1 MRRFNSVLYA
11 SIGVLL
17 TACALP
23 PVPEDAF
30 YRLDVS
36 PPRVAYTT
44 YLLPGILE
52 IDPFRADP
60 LTSGRAMLYH
70 TTETP
75 TRVYRLPYTFWM
87 EAPAAMLQREAAEYL
102 RAAHVAKQVVTPSV
116 RASAEY
122 ALTGT
127 ILRLEQ
133 IRSESPAVVMELE
146 LSVVE
151 RGSRALLFHQTYF
164 EEVPANGQDVTRTA
178 ATAFSR
184 AYSSILERF
193 VADLDSSLNS
203 R

>member
-1 MRRFNSVLYA
+1 MRRFNSILCA
-11 SIGVLL
+11 SIGALL
-17 TACALP
+17 SACALP

-36 PPRVAYTT
+36 PPPQTRNAP
-44 YLLPGILE
+44 LLAGVLE

-70 TTETP
+70 TAETP
-75 TRVYRLPYTFWM
+75 IRVHRLPYTFWM

-102 RAAHVAKQVVTPSV
+102 RVARVAETVVTPNV
-116 RASAEY
+116 RTNAQY

-127 ILRLEQ
+127 IVRLEQ
-133 IRSESPAVVMELE
+133 IRSESPAVVIELE

-151 RGSRALLFHQTYF
+151 RGSRDLLFHRNYA
-164 EEVPANGQDVTRTA
+164 EEVPANGPDAIRTA
-178 ATAFSR
+178 SAFGR
-184 AYSSILERF
+184 AFAAILERF
-193 VADLDSSLNS
+193 VADLSASLNS